1 LHSALR
7 NRLFRTKQALW
18 LAVHQGQLERIRELE
33 RELELEKE
41 KRYSMFNKLD
51 FHRRQRAQALA
62 ELQRQEAEAD
72 ALLYTLHDLT
82 NGAAFTALEL
92 YEAGEL
98 LPRISDN
105 RRRRLHRWIR
115 EAEATMQRDSG
126 YVSDPLGAGN

>member
-1 LHSALR
+1 LHSLR
-7 NRLFRTKQALW
+7 NRPFRTKQALW

-33 RELELEKE
+33 HQLEVEKE
-41 KRYSMFNKLD
+41 KRNSMFIKLD
-51 FHRRQRAQALA
+51 FHRRQRVEVLA
-62 ELQRQEAEAD
+62 DLTTRDAEAD

-82 NGAAFTALEL
+82 NGAAFAALEL

-115 EAEATMQRDSG
+115 EAEASMQRDSG
-126 YVSDPLGAGN
+126 YVSDPLRAGN

>member
-1 LHSALR
+1 M
-7 NRLFRTKQALW
+7 
-18 LAVHQGQLERIRELE
+18 HQGQLERIRELE

-62 ELQRQEAEAD
+62 ELQRREAEAD
-72 ALLYTLHDLT
+72 SLLYTLHDLT

-115 EAEATMQRDSG
+115 EAEASMQRDSG